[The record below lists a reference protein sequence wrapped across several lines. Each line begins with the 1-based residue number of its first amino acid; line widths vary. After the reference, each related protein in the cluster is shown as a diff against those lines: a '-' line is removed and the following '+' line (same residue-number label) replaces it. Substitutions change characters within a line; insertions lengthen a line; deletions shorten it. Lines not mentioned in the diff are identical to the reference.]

1 MILRN
6 KLTALTIFVLLFV
19 TSFSFSQTTTSN
31 IVLGQSIAI
40 DSKILNETREIFIYT
55 PEGYNQSNDNYAV
68 IYVLDGESKFF
79 IATAIN
85 NFLATNGR
93 MPRTIVVGIPNVA
106 RNRDLTPNIGE
117 QPINTGGVDNFI
129 KFLEEEVMAFV
140 NKAYRTHDFNILF
153 GHSYGGMFSVYTL
166 FTNPDLFDAHIA
178 ASPSLM
184 FGDEFVVQKV
194 EEILANESKFNNQIY
209 MSIGDEPNYYASLD
223 KLTALLT
230 KNDSGLTWTLEKYA
244 DEDHGSIPF
253 RTIADGL
260 EFVYADWQL
269 PNETAMK

>member
-1 MILRN
+1 
-6 KLTALTIFVLLFV
+6 
-19 TSFSFSQTTTSN
+19 
-31 IVLGQSIAI
+31 
-40 DSKILNETREIFIYT
+40 
-55 PEGYNQSNDNYAV
+55 
-68 IYVLDGESKFF
+68 
-79 IATAIN
+79 
-85 NFLATNGR
+85 
-93 MPRTIVVGIPNVA
+93 
-106 RNRDLTPNIGE
+106 
-117 QPINTGGVDNFI
+117 
-129 KFLEEEVMAFV
+129 MAFV

-184 FGDEFVVQKV
+184 YGDEFVVQKV
-194 EEILANESKFNNQIY
+194 EEILANETKLNNQIY
-209 MSIGDEPNYYASLD
+209 LSIGDEPNYYDSLD

-269 PNETAMK
+269 PNETAMKGVEAIQEHYQNRLNKYGIVSQITEATLNAIGYQLLQSDNDEKAIEIFKYNVELYPKSANVYDSLGDGYDKIGNLKKAIKNYQKAVSIAELINDANLQAFKDNLERAKATK